1 MVLWLLHEQ
10 WTTGYNDLEF
20 NLKTPCTLAHTNL
33 SCVNVWAY
41 WKKVNVFETVHFSNF
56 CTLQFWVIPSLNI
69 GNKKQLGP
77 SISFLN
83 VFGILFTTKRCSL
96 SPSSTLHKGQAILN
110 AIICFSILPKNERNS
125 LSWVLRKEA
134 QDSKFRSFFGRIDD
148 TTNCFWDLLTFIWA
162 TKVTLRQQVP
172 DGLVF

>member
-10 WTTGYNDLEF
+10 WITGYNDLEF
-20 NLKTPCTLAHTNL
+20 NLKTPCTLAQTNL

-77 SISFLN
+77 SISFVN
-83 VFGILFTTKRCSL
+83 VFGILLTLKVAFCQKNLEKIFTSQKIFRFSVLNLFIQYT
-96 SPSSTLHKGQAILN
+96 TL
-110 AIICFSILPKNERNS
+110 IICQLSKNLP
-125 LSWVLRKEA
+125 LQV
-134 QDSKFRSFFGRIDD
+134 SFMYRF
-148 TTNCFWDLLTFIWA
+148 
-162 TKVTLRQQVP
+162 KK
-172 DGLVF
+172 

>member
-1 MVLWLLHEQ
+1 MVLWLLREQ

-125 LSWVLRKEA
+125 LSWVRIM
-134 QDSKFRSFFGRIDD
+134 SSIHFFD
-148 TTNCFWDLLTFIWA
+148 TMNCIQDLLTFWYRWIYI
-162 TKVTLRQQVP
+162 VFTLQS
-172 DGLVF
+172 G

>member
-20 NLKTPCTLAHTNL
+20 NLKTPCTLAQTNL

-77 SISFLN
+77 SISFVN
-83 VFGILFTTKRCSL
+83 VFWKWILFTTKRCSL
-96 SPSSTLHKGQAILN
+96 TPSSTLHKGQAILN
-110 AIICFSILPKNERNS
+110 AIMCFSILPKNEQNS
-125 LSWVLRKEA
+125 LSWVKKRLRII
-134 QDSKFRSFFGRIDD
+134 SSIRFFWHRELHSRF
-148 TTNCFWDLLTFIWA
+148 TDLLI
-162 TKVTLRQQVP
+162 
-172 DGLVF
+172 